1 MKPVRHLG
9 ATTPGLADYRETERE
24 HPNWEG
30 FRSHRAGAALAE
42 LRDVLVDNQHGLCAY
57 CEIVLEPREIQIEHV
72 VPRSAGA
79 GGAALELDIGNLLA
93 CCLGGAKDSPRRAAF
108 RRPIRNNLSC
118 GEAKGN
124 RARGGPRRL
133 GRLDAL
139 RIHLESIVYAEA
151 VGRDPLPLPIVA
163 FYDSDRRVQPD
174 RHPGARP
181 PKPGRFAALDGALS
195 PRPDFRPLFAWF
207 AAKEREEK
215 AARRERSDLGFRLPE
230 LDAVRR
236 AVAAAIP
243 GLSDPTIA
251 ERPPRFSVS
260 VTDEAGTE
268 RLALDRLGGGD
279 RLLLALVAD
288 LARRMAQANPHFP
301 EQGKDPL
308 QAEAVVLID
317 EVELHLHPSREQ
329 RVLPDLQRAFPN
341 TQFLVSTN
349 SPQVLSTVES
359 DRLVDLEREDGKIVA
374 GGVVDE
380 TYGAEAGNI
389 LQAVMRVRER
399 PDNDYVRML
408 DEYTELVDDGDGET
422 QKATGLRRNLEE
434 ISPRDP
440 ELSRADSEMR
450 RQRVLH
456 RLGRTSDRGDGARPE
471 VG

>member
-1 MKPVRHLG
+1 MNPFEPVRRALLRM
-9 ATTPGLADYRETERE
+9 ALKRVFIENYR
-24 HPNWEG
+24 
-30 FRSHRAGAALAE
+30 ALT
-42 LRDVLVDNQHGLCAY
+42 R
-57 CEIVLEPREIQIEHV
+57 
-72 VPRSAGA
+72 
-79 GGAALELDIGNLLA
+79 LELDLHPKGAVFFGGNGKGKTSVLNAIAIG
-93 CCLGGAKDSPRRAAF
+93 LGSLVSMLPGAASIAF
-108 RRPIRNNLSC
+108 RQRDRRDGKPARVELETTD
-118 GEAKGN
+118 GTKWD
-124 RARGGPRRL
+124 RTRGGPRRL

-151 VGRDPLPLPIVA
+151 VGRDPLLLPIVA
-163 FYDSDRRVQPD
+163 FYDSDRTVEPD
-174 RHPGARP
+174 RRPGARP

-195 PRPDFRPLFAWF
+195 PRPDFRAFFAWF

-215 AARRERSDLGFRLPE
+215 AARRERSDLGYRSPE
-230 LDAVRR
+230 LEAVRR
-236 AVAAAIP
+236 AVAAAVP
-243 GLSDPTIA
+243 GVSDPTIA
-251 ERPPRFSVS
+251 ERPPRFCVS
-260 VTDEAGTE
+260 VTDEAGTAH
-268 RLALDRLGGGD
+268 LALDRLGGGD

-288 LARRMAQANPHFP
+288 LARRMAQGNPHFP

-359 DRLVDLEREDGKIVA
+359 DRLFDLEREDGKIVA

-380 TYGAEAGNI
+380 TYGAEAGDI
-389 LQAVMRVRER
+389 LEGVMRVRER

-422 QKATGLRRNLEE
+422 QKATGLRGNLEE

-440 ELSRADSEMR
+440 ELVRADSEMR
-450 RQRVLH
+450 RQRVLR

>member
-1 MKPVRHLG
+1 MGVSPFD
-9 ATTPGLADYRETERE
+9 PFD
-24 HPNWEG
+24 
-30 FRSHRAGAALAE
+30 RAP
-42 LRDVLVDNQHGLCAY
+42 LRM
-57 CEIVLEPREIQIEHV
+57 
-72 VPRSAGA
+72 
-79 GGAALELDIGNLLA
+79 ALERVVIENYRAISRLELALHPKGAVFFGGNGKGKTSVLNAIAVGLGSLLSM
-93 CCLGGAKDSPRRAAF
+93 LPGASSIAF
-108 RRPIRNNLSC
+108 RQRDRREGGPARVELETTD
-118 GEAKGN
+118 GTKWD
-124 RARGGPRRL
+124 RTRGGPRRL

-163 FYDSDRRVQPD
+163 CYDSDRTVEPD

-251 ERPPRFSVS
+251 ERPPRFWVS
-260 VTDEAGTE
+260 VTDEAGTA
-268 RLALDRLGGGD
+268 RLALDRLGSGD

-359 DRLVDLEREDGKIVA
+359 DRLIELEREDGEIVA
-374 GGVVDE
+374 GGVVAP
-380 TYGAEAGNI
+380 TFGAEA
-389 LQAVMRVRER
+389 ARVLTGAMGVEQR
-399 PDNDYVRML
+399 PADNGFAR
-408 DEYTELVDDGDGET
+408 
-422 QKATGLRRNLEE
+422 GLREYDALIAAGRGEGEQANALRRRLEAL
-434 ISPRDP
+434 SPRDCG
-440 ELSRADSEMR
+440 LDRARMEINR
-450 RQRVLH
+450 RRVLR
-456 RLGRTSDRGDGARPE
+456 RLGRTSDRGDRARPE